1 VPGID
6 VVIVSYRS
14 GPHLHRCAE
23 LLAGVPG
30 VGVTVCDNASPDE
43 GPERVAD
50 LPIDLVRNPRN
61 GGLAYGCNVGWR
73 RGAAPYVCFLHPD
86 AELDPSALAALVA
99 TLERHPEAGIVG
111 PRIVD
116 AHGTVEPSARRFPR
130 LASSLAQAVF
140 LHRVAPRARWTDE
153 VIHDPALYAHGGE
166 ADWISGA
173 CMLVRRTL
181 LEHLGGFDEGYFLDG
196 ADVDLC
202 RRARN
207 LGFAVRVEGAAE
219 ARRVRAASAPR
230 STRYPVLAASRLR
243 YARKHE
249 ARLAVPVHRL
259 TIGLDEAAHAVASPS
274 RAARAEHL
282 RALLAIAGVSSTLA
296 DPRRSAT
303 HSPARPPAR
312 SPALPEVPR
321 TYAVITPARDELENL
336 PRLAASLAAQPVK
349 PEAWYIVE
357 NGSTDGTP
365 ELCARLAEEHPWIRI
380 LATSETAGKPVRGGP
395 VVRAVHAAVDAGA
408 LGADVIVKVDADVS
422 FEPDH
427 FARLLTAFADEP
439 GLGMASGSCWERSA
453 GIWTRRHVTGSTVW
467 GAARA
472 YRRECLHDVLPL
484 DPRMAWDGI
493 DEMRANAAGWRTG
506 VILDLPFRHH
516 RPEGVRD
523 GSARRARMAQGRAA
537 HSFGYRPAYLVL
549 RSLHHARRE
558 PAALAMIWGYAAAA
572 ARRAPQLDDQAVRA
586 ELRARQSMRNV
597 PRRAREALG
606 RRGA

>member
-1 VPGID
+1 MSNVD

-14 GPHLHRCAE
+14 GPHLRRCAE
-23 LLAGVPG
+23 PLAGAPG
-30 VGVTVCDNASPDE
+30 VRVTVCDNASPDN
-43 GPERVAD
+43 GPESVAD

-61 GGLAYGCNVGWR
+61 GGFAYGCNVGWR
-73 RGAAPYVCFLHPD
+73 RGDAPYVCFLNPD
-86 AELDPSALAALVA
+86 AELQPAALDALVA
-99 TLERHPEAGIVG
+99 TLEQHPEAGIVG

-116 AHGTVEPSARRFPR
+116 ERGAIEPSARRFPR
-130 LASSLAQAVF
+130 LVSSLAQAVF
-140 LHRVAPRARWTDE
+140 LHRVVPQARWTDE
-153 VIHDPALYAHGGE
+153 VIHDPSLYASGGE
-166 ADWISGA
+166 VDWVSGA

-181 LEHLGGFDEGYFLDG
+181 LERLGGFDEGYFLYGD
-196 ADVDLC
+196 DMDLC
-202 RRARN
+202 RRARD
-207 LGFAVRVEGAAE
+207 LGVAVRVESAAE
-219 ARRVRAASAPR
+219 ALHVGGASAPR
-230 STRYPVLAASRLR
+230 STLYPVLAGSRLR
-243 YARKHE
+243 YAKKHE
-249 ARLAVPVHRL
+249 ARLVVPAHRL
-259 TIGLDEAAHAVASPS
+259 AIGLGEAAHAVASPT
-274 RAARAEHL
+274 RAARAGHR
-282 RALLAIAGVSSTLA
+282 RALLAVAGVSSALA

-303 HSPARPPAR
+303 QPPEPAPARPAVQ
-312 SPALPEVPR
+312 PEAPR

-336 PRLAASLAAQPVK
+336 PRLAASLAAQSVL

-380 LATSETAGKPVRGGP
+380 LATTETAGKPVRGGP

-408 LGADVIVKVDADVS
+408 LAAAVVVKVDADVS

-427 FARLLTAFADEP
+427 FARLLAAFAAEP
-439 GLGMASGSCWERSA
+439 GLGMASGSCWECSE
-453 GIWTRRHVTGSTVW
+453 GTWTQRHVTGTTVW

-472 YRRECLHDVLPL
+472 YRRECMQAVLPL

-506 VILDLPFRHH
+506 VILDLPFRHY

-537 HSFGYRPAYLVL
+537 HYFGYRPTYLVL

-558 PAALAMIWGYAAAA
+558 PAALAMIWGYASAA
-572 ARRAPQLDDQAVRA
+572 ARRSPQLDDQAVRA
-586 ELRARQSMRNV
+586 ELRARQSLSNV